1 MNTDNCHQN
10 KGLPRREGILKFMRR
25 CHEVTERIM
34 TCFAVGLGLPEDY
47 FKDLMDPKHE
57 DCGTVSTQKIENWS
71 TAVKLCLLT

>member
-1 MNTDNCHQN
+1 
-10 KGLPRREGILKFMRR
+10 MRR

-34 TCFAVGLGLPEDY
+34 TCFAVGLGLPEDH

-57 DCGTVSTQKIENWS
+57 DCGTVSSQQSETCS